1 MSSFQNVGYNVE
13 LSIALNSFNMG
24 VAIINF
30 PALRISF
37 ETMSKD
43 VDLLFGKLDI
53 SSITS
58 ARVIGLSSSD
68 ATRCK
73 FSDKY
78 DVIDSSV
85 GPCVTGGPS
94 KLEKCCSQSSGE
106 T

>member
-13 LSIALNSFNMG
+13 LSIALNSLNMG
-24 VAIINF
+24 VAVINF

-53 SSITS
+53 SLITS
-58 ARVIGLSSSD
+58 ALVIGLSSSD

-78 DVIDSSV
+78 DVIDSFMSDSNI
-85 GPCVTGGPS
+85 GARKKRNIKNHLFMES
-94 KLEKCCSQSSGE
+94 
-106 T
+106 